1 MKRVLFVALALIV
14 LTSAALAQSNSGRLV
29 GAVSDPSGVIPGATV
44 VVTDNKTGKERTVVA
59 SDDGSFTVPQL
70 EPGTYTVRITAAG
83 HKTFSANEVKIDVGR
98 DYTLNASLEVGDVS
112 ATVEVVAGADVV
124 NASNAELSTTVS
136 ARQIQ
141 DLPLNGRD
149 PTTLILLQ
157 AGTASNGATTTS
169 INGQRSAF
177 TNITRDGINIQDN
190 YIRANASDFT
200 PQRPTVD
207 DVAEFT
213 ITTQNASADQG
224 YGASQVSFATPRGQN
239 EFHGALFEFNR
250 NSKFAANE
258 FFNNASGIAKPF
270 LNRNQFG
277 GRISGPI
284 LKNKLFFFVA
294 NEYFILRTQSSELRT
309 ILTPNARNGIF
320 TYTAACNNT
329 TNPCPAGVT
338 PGQQLSVNLFSL
350 PIAGANAPTGIN
362 PLIASRILANMPAA
376 GNSTGRGDQ
385 RNTTGFQFNQGAP
398 YGRKGITTRIDYDV
412 NGNNTINGV
421 YSFTRESPVA
431 RNDVDRGEANA
442 AGTVVG
448 GGFGQLPVIDQ
459 PSDREF
465 LALAWRT
472 TLSPTFTN
480 EVRGGFFKQNPTFNR
495 LIGEPDFL
503 LSLPIVSSPE
513 VNFEAQGRGSNT
525 YSLQDNA
532 DYIWG
537 DHSLRFGGQYQA
549 FRITPFS
556 SFDTRPRYLLGTSQT
571 TPQISTAQ
579 FTNNTLF
586 PGQVPSAQRA
596 TANAIYAL
604 LGGIIGSA
612 TQTFNATSQTSGYV
626 NGAPFNQ
633 EYSYDNY
640 GFYISDQWRVS
651 PTFTLNAGLRYELF
665 TALRAT
671 NGLALEPVIPEGSN
685 VVSTLLNPVG
695 TVQFAGGNSGGG
707 NKLFNAD
714 KNNFGPVISFA
725 WTPQFKNKFAGML
738 FGEGGRTVIRGGYRK
753 SFVNDDYLKVADN
766 AASGN
771 SGLSQAVTLQNL
783 NGRLGGALPPV
794 ATPTFPTFPRTFAA
808 GNAAS
813 GNFFNTVFG
822 ITPDIQVAS
831 TNEINFGIQREIGFQ
846 TALEVRYV
854 HGWSNNLWRG
864 TDFNQLN
871 LPSEFLA
878 DFNRA
883 RANLVA
889 GFTNPNCAAGAT
901 VNGVACQPLTFFPT
915 RIEAGGLLT
924 NATIQNRLIAG
935 TPADLAVDYI
945 TNFFF
950 SNGTTPHDLAAEL
963 FIPNYNAG
971 PVDVIGNT
979 GSYNYNGL
987 QIEARRRFSGGLY
1000 FQANYTFQKTLSN
1013 ASNGN
1018 TNAGQT
1024 RFEPNLANQF
1034 PELEYARAD
1043 YDQTH
1048 VFNFNGIY
1056 ELPFGKGKRWL
1067 NEGNW
1072 INRVFGGFQIGSI
1085 VNISSGAPISIID
1098 ARGTLN
1104 RVGRSGRQ
1112 TAVSN
1117 LTKDQIKDLIGIFK
1131 TPNGVFFIN
1140 PSVIDPTTGA
1150 AANGYGSPAFSGQ
1163 VFFNAAPGQTGN
1175 LERSFINGPL
1185 YVNWDAALLK
1195 RIAITERVNF
1205 QLRFEAFNLLN
1216 RANFFAGQ
1224 RSTLNINSTNFG
1236 RLVTTFSPRII
1247 QFGARLEF

>member
-1 MKRVLFVALALIV
+1 MKRVL
-14 LTSAALAQSNSGRLV
+14 LTTLSLLLFAGMALAQSNTGRLV
-29 GAVSDPSGVIPGATV
+29 GTVSDPSGVIPGATI
-44 VVTDNKTGKERTVVA
+44 VVTDNQTGKERTVVA
-59 SDDGSFTVPQL
+59 SDDGTFTVPQL
-70 EPGTYTVRITAAG
+70 DPGVYTVRITAAG
-83 HKTFSANEVKIDVGR
+83 HKSFTATEVKIDVAR
-98 DYTLNASLEVGDVS
+98 EYTLNAVMEVGDIN
-112 ATVEVVAGADVV
+112 ATVEVVAGTDVL
-124 NASNAELSTTVS
+124 NASTAELSTTVS

-169 INGQRSAF
+169 VNGQRSAF

-224 YGASQVSFATPRGQN
+224 YGSSQVSFATPRGQN
-239 EFHGALFEFNR
+239 EWHGALFEFNR

-258 FFNNASGIAKPF
+258 FFNNASGIPKPF

-277 GRISGPI
+277 GRLSGPI
-284 LKNKLFFFVA
+284 LKNKLFFFVS

-309 ILTPNARNGIF
+309 ILTPNARNGVF

-329 TNPCPAGVT
+329 TNPCPAGIT
-338 PGQQLSVNLFSL
+338 PGQLVSVNLFGL
-350 PIAGANAPTGIN
+350 PIAGANAPTGIS
-362 PLIASRILANMPAA
+362 PLIQSRILANMPAA
-376 GNSTGRGDQ
+376 GNSTSRGDQ
-385 RNTTGFQFNQGAP
+385 RNTTGLQFNQSTP
-398 YGRKGITTRIDYDV
+398 YGRKTFTTRLDFDV
-412 NGNNTINGV
+412 NANNTINGV

-431 RNDVDRGEANA
+431 RADIDRGEANA
-442 AGTVVG
+442 GGTVVG
-448 GGFGQLPVIDQ
+448 NGFGQLPVVDQ
-459 PSDREF
+459 PSDRIF
-465 LALAWRT
+465 LALGWRT
-472 TLSPTFTN
+472 TLSPNFTN

-495 LIGEPDFL
+495 IQGLPDFH

-513 VNFEAQGRGSNT
+513 VIFEPQGRQANT

-537 DHSLRFGGQYQA
+537 DHSLRFGGQFQA
-549 FRITPFS
+549 FRIYPTS
-556 SFDTRPRYLLGTSQT
+556 AFDTRPRYLLGTNT
-571 TPQISTAQ
+571 ATPQITTSQ
-579 FTNNTLF
+579 FTNNALF
-586 PGQVPSAQRA
+586 PGGVPTAQRG

-604 LGGIIGSA
+604 LGGIVGSA
-612 TQTFNATSQTSGYV
+612 TQTFNATSPTSGYV
-626 NGAPFNQ
+626 AGAPFAQ
-633 EYSYDNY
+633 AYSYDNY

-651 PTFTLNAGLRYELF
+651 PQLTLNLGLRYELF
-665 TALRAT
+665 TALKAT
-671 NGLALEPVIPEGSN
+671 NGLALEPIIPEGGDPI
-685 VVSTLLNPVG
+685 STILNPNG
-695 TVQFAGGNSGGG
+695 TVNFIGNNAGGG

-714 KNNFGPVISFA
+714 KNNFGPVVSFA
-725 WTPQFKNKFAGML
+725 WTPQFQNKFLGTL
-738 FGEGGRTVIRGGYRK
+738 FGEGGRTVIRGGYRM

-766 AASGN
+766 ASTGN
-771 SGLSQAVTLQNL
+771 SGLSQTVTLNTL

-794 ATPTFPTFPRTFAA
+794 NTPAFPTFPRTYEA

-813 GNFFNTVFG
+813 GNFFNTVFA
-822 ITPDIQVAS
+822 IDPNIQVGK

-871 LPSEFLA
+871 LPPEFLA

-883 RANLVA
+883 RANLVLT
-889 GFTNPNCAAGAT
+889 GNPECTTAQNPG
-901 VNGVACQPLTFFPT
+901 CQALTYFPN
-915 RIEAGGLLT
+915 RIELGGLLG
-924 NATIQNRLIAG
+924 NATIQGQLIAG
-935 TPADLAVDYI
+935 TPADLAILYI
-945 TNFFF
+945 TNNFF
-950 SNGTTPHDLAAEL
+950 SNGTTPNDLAAEL
-963 FIPNYNAG
+963 FVPNFNAG
-971 PVDVIGNT
+971 PADLISNS

-987 QIEARRRFSGGLY
+987 QIEARRRFSQGLY

-1034 PELEYARAD
+1034 PELENARAD

-1048 VFNFNGIY
+1048 VFNFNSIY

-1067 NEGNW
+1067 NEGGWMNH
-1072 INRVFGGFQIGSI
+1072 IFGGFQIGSI
-1085 VNISSGAPISIID
+1085 VNVATGAPISIID

-1112 TAVSN
+1112 TAFST
-1117 LTKDQIKDLIGIFK
+1117 LSKDQIKDLIGIFR

-1150 AANGYGSPAFSGQ
+1150 AANGFGSTPFAGQ
-1163 VFFNAAPGQTGN
+1163 VFFNVAPGQTGN

-1185 YVNWDAALLK
+1185 YVNWDASLIK
-1195 RIAITERVNF
+1195 RINFTERVSM

>member
-1 MKRVLFVALALIV
+1 MKRVLLVALSLLVFA
-14 LTSAALAQSNSGRLV
+14 SMALAQSNTGRLV
-29 GAVSDPSGVIPGATV
+29 GSVSDPSGVIPGATV

-59 SDDGSFTVPQL
+59 SDDGTFTIPQL
-70 EPGTYTVRITAAG
+70 DPGTYTVRITAPG
-83 HKTFSANEVKIDVGR
+83 HKAFAASEVKIDVAR
-98 DYTLNASLEVGDVS
+98 DYTLNATMEVGDIN
-112 ATVEVVAGADVV
+112 ATVEVVAGTDVL
-124 NASNAELSTTVS
+124 NASTAELSTTVS

-169 INGQRSAF
+169 VNGQRSAF

-239 EFHGALFEFNR
+239 EWHGALFEFNR
-250 NSKFAANE
+250 NSKFAANDY
-258 FFNNASGIAKPF
+258 FSNASGVQKPF

-277 GRISGPI
+277 GRLSGPVV
-284 LKNKLFFFVA
+284 KNKIFFFVS

-329 TNPCPAGVT
+329 TIACPAGIT
-338 PGQQLSVNLFSL
+338 PGQTVSVNLFGL
-350 PIAGANAPTGIN
+350 PIAGANAPTAIN
-362 PLIASRILANMPAA
+362 PLIQSRILSGMPAV
-376 GNSTGRGDQ
+376 GNSTERGDS
-385 RNTTGFQFNQGAP
+385 RNTTGFRFNQGAP
-398 YGRKGITTRIDYDV
+398 YGRKTFTTRVDYDI
-412 NGNNTINGV
+412 NGTNSVNGV
-421 YSFTRESPVA
+421 YSFTRENPVA

-442 AGTVVG
+442 AGTIVG

-459 PSDREF
+459 PSDRIF

-495 LIGEPDFL
+495 LVGEPDFL
-503 LSLPIVSSPE
+503 LSLPVVSSPE
-513 VNFEAQGRGSNT
+513 VNFEAQGRDSNT

-537 DHSLRFGGQYQA
+537 DHSLRFGGQFQA
-549 FRITPFS
+549 FRIYPFS
-556 SFDTRPRYLLGTSQT
+556 SFDTRPRYLLGVSAAS
-571 TPQISTAQ
+571 PQISNTQ
-579 FTNNTLF
+579 FTTNALF

-604 LGGIIGSA
+604 LGGIVGSA
-612 TQTFNATSQTSGYV
+612 TQTFNATSPTSGYTP
-626 NGAPFNQ
+626 NAPFNQ
-633 EYSYDNY
+633 AYSYDNY
-640 GFYISDQWRVS
+640 GFYISDQWRVT
-651 PTFTLNAGLRYELF
+651 PQLTLNLGLRYELF
-665 TALRAT
+665 TALKAT
-671 NGLALEPVIPEGSN
+671 NGLALEPIIPAGAD

-695 TVQFAGGNSGGG
+695 TVNFAGANSGGG

-725 WTPQFKNKFAGML
+725 WSPQFKNKFMNSI
-738 FGEGGRTVIRGGYRK
+738 FPGEGRTVIRGGYRM

-766 AASGN
+766 ASVGN
-771 SGLSQAVTLQNL
+771 SGLSQTVTLATL

-794 ATPTFPTFPRTFAA
+794 ATPAFPTFPRTFEA
-808 GNAAS
+808 GNLAS

-822 ITPDIQVAS
+822 ITPDIQVAK

-883 RANLVA
+883 RANLVLTGNPSCTSA
-889 GFTNPNCAAGAT
+889 G
-901 VNGVACQPLTFFPT
+901 CQPLTFFPT

-924 NATIQNRLIAG
+924 NGTVQANLING
-935 TPADLAVDYI
+935 TPADLAIFYI

-950 SNGTTPHDLAAEL
+950 TNGTTPNDLAADF
-963 FIPNYNAG
+963 FIPNVNAG

-987 QIEARRRFSGGLY
+987 QIEARRRFSNGLY

-1067 NEGNW
+1067 NEGGWVNK
-1072 INRVFGGFQIGSI
+1072 VFGGFQLGSI
-1085 VNISSGAPISIID
+1085 VQIATGAPITIID

-1112 TAVSN
+1112 TATTS
-1117 LTKDQIKDLIGIFK
+1117 LSKDQIKDLIGIFK
-1131 TPNGVFFIN
+1131 TPRGVFFIN
-1140 PSVIDPTTGA
+1140 PSVIDPVTGA
-1150 AANGYGSPAFSGQ
+1150 AANGFGSPAFAGQ

-1185 YVNWDAALLK
+1185 YVNWDASLIK
-1195 RIAITERVNF
+1195 RIAVTERVNF

-1236 RLVTTFSPRII
+1236 RLVTTFNPRII

>member
-1 MKRVLFVALALIV
+1 MKRVL
-14 LTSAALAQSNSGRLV
+14 LTTLSLLLFASMALAQSNTGRLV
-29 GAVSDPSGVIPGATV
+29 GTVSDPSGVIPGATV
-44 VVTDNKTGKERTVVA
+44 LVTDTKTGKERTIIA
-59 SDDGSFTVPQL
+59 SDDGTFTVPQL
-70 EPGTYTVRITAAG
+70 EPGTYTVRISAAG
-83 HKTFSANEVKIDVGR
+83 HKTFSASEVKIDVAR
-98 DYTLNASLEVGDVS
+98 DYTLNAMMEVGDIN
-112 ATVEVVAGADVV
+112 ATVEVVAGTDVL
-124 NASNAELSTTVS
+124 NASTAELSTTVS

-169 INGQRSAF
+169 VNGQRSAF

-213 ITTQNASADQG
+213 ITTQNAAADQG
-224 YGASQVSFATPRGQN
+224 YGSSQVSFATPRGQN
-239 EFHGALFEFNR
+239 EWHGALFEFNR

-258 FFNNASGIAKPF
+258 FFNNASGVARPF

-284 LKNKLFFFVA
+284 LKNKLFFFFS

-309 ILTPNARNGIF
+309 ILTQNARNGIF
-320 TYTAACNNT
+320 TYTAGCNNT
-329 TNPCPAGVT
+329 TVACPAGIT
-338 PGQQLSVNLFSL
+338 PGQTVSVNLFAL
-350 PIAGANAPTGIN
+350 PIAGANAPTAIN
-362 PLIASRILANMPAA
+362 PLVQSRILANMPAF

-385 RNTTGFQFNQGAP
+385 RNTTGFQFNQSTP
-398 YGRKGITTRIDYDV
+398 YGRKTFTTRVDYDV
-412 NGNNTINGV
+412 NANNAINGV

-431 RNDVDRGEANA
+431 RADVDRGETNA

-448 GGFGQLPVIDQ
+448 NGFGLLPVVDQ
-459 PSDREF
+459 PSDRIF
-465 LALAWRT
+465 LALGWRT
-472 TLSPTFTN
+472 TLSPKFTN

-495 LIGEPDFL
+495 LLPEPDFL
-503 LSLPIVSSPE
+503 LSLPVVSSPE
-513 VNFEAQGRGSNT
+513 VNFEPQGRQANT

-537 DHSLRFGGQYQA
+537 DHSLRFGGQFQG
-549 FRITPFS
+549 FRIYPTS
-556 SFDTRPRYLLGTSQT
+556 AFDTRTRYLLGTSTT
-571 TPQISTAQ
+571 TPQITTSQ

-586 PGQVPSAQRA
+586 PGTVPSAQRG
-596 TANAIYAL
+596 TANAVYAL

-612 TQTFNATSQTSGYV
+612 TQTFNATDQSSGYV
-626 NGAPFNQ
+626 AGSPFAQ
-633 EYSYDNY
+633 AYSYDNY
-640 GFYISDQWRVS
+640 GFYVSDQWRVS
-651 PTFTLNAGLRYELF
+651 PQFTLNLGLRYELF
-665 TALRAT
+665 TALKAT
-671 NGLALEPVIPEGSN
+671 NGLALEPVIPEGAD

-695 TVQFAGGNSGGG
+695 TVRFVGGNAGGG

-714 KNNFGPVISFA
+714 KNNFGPVVSFA
-725 WTPQFKNKFAGML
+725 WTPQFQNKFLGNL
-738 FGEGGRTVIRGGYRK
+738 VGEGGRTVIRGGYRM

-766 AASGN
+766 ASSGN
-771 SGLSQAVTLQNL
+771 SGLSQTVTLQNL
-783 NGRLGGALPPV
+783 NGRLGGTLPPV
-794 ATPTFPTFPRTFAA
+794 ATPAFPTFPRTFAA
-808 GNAAS
+808 GNLAA

-822 ITPDIQVAS
+822 INPNIQVGK

-846 TALEVRYV
+846 TAIEVRYV

-864 TDFNQLN
+864 TDFNQVN
-871 LPSEFLA
+871 LPAEYLA

-883 RANLVA
+883 RANLVLTGNPSCTAAQNA
-889 GFTNPNCAAGAT
+889 G
-901 VNGVACQPLTFFPT
+901 CQALTFFPT
-915 RIEAGGLLT
+915 RIEAGGLLSNGT
-924 NATIQNRLIAG
+924 VQASLING
-935 TPADLAVDYI
+935 TPADLAILYI

-950 SNGTTPHDLAAEL
+950 SNGTTPNNLAAEL
-963 FIPNYNAG
+963 FIPNFNAG

-979 GSYNYNGL
+979 GNYNYNGL
-987 QIEARRRFSGGLY
+987 QIEARRRFSAGLY

-1018 TNAGQT
+1018 TNAGQS

-1034 PELEYARAD
+1034 PELEKARAD

-1048 VFNFNGIY
+1048 VFNLNAIY

-1067 NEGNW
+1067 NESGWVNHL
-1072 INRVFGGFQIGSI
+1072 FGGFQIGSI
-1085 VNISSGAPISIID
+1085 VNVSTGAPISIID

-1112 TAVSN
+1112 TATSN
-1117 LTKDQIKDLIGIFK
+1117 LSKDEIKNLIGIFK
-1131 TPNGVFFIN
+1131 TPTGVFFIN
-1140 PSVIDPTTGA
+1140 PSVIDPNTGA
-1150 AANGYGSPAFSGQ
+1150 GANGFGSTPFAGQ

-1185 YVNWDAALLK
+1185 YVNWDASLIK
-1195 RIAITERVNF
+1195 RVSITERVNL

-1236 RLVTTFSPRII
+1236 RLVTTFSPRVI